1 MARNNKIELHGF
13 LGQDAKVIE
22 SDGKTFVSLRVATT
36 DSYKDENDK
45 WQDKESIW
53 HEILVFRP
61 LTVQFAKELKKG
73 NLVDITGSIS
83 YRPFKDEQGYTRN
96 QATIVA
102 GYIEKANFDKKDE
115 PNSEMVEKAL
125 QAK

>member
-1 MARNNKIELHGF
+1 M
-13 LGQDAKVIE
+13 
-22 SDGKTFVSLRVATT
+22 SLRVATT

-61 LTVQFAKELKKG
+61 LAIQFAKELKKG
-73 NLVDITGSIS
+73 NLVDISGSIS
-83 YRPFKDEQGYTRN
+83 YRPFKDEQGFTRY

-102 GYIEKANFDKKDE
+102 GYIEKANLDKKDE
-115 PNSEMVEKAL
+115 PNQEMVERAL
-125 QAK
+125 KNE

>member
-13 LGQDAKVIE
+13 LGHDAKVIE

-53 HEILVFRP
+53 HEVLVFRP
-61 LTVQFAKELKKG
+61 IAVQFAKELKKG
-73 NLVDITGSIS
+73 DLVDITGSIS

-102 GYIEKANFDKKDE
+102 GYIEKANLDKKDE
-115 PNSEMVEKAL
+115 PSLEMVEKAL
-125 QAK
+125 QTE